1 MERACL
7 GAVVTG
13 NVTVID
19 FASSA
24 RGWESNGE
32 EMPVCM
38 Q

>member
-7 GAVVTG
+7 ETVVTG

-24 RGWESNGE
+24 TGWEPKGE
-32 EMPVCM
+32 KMPVCM